1 VITKPA
7 WTEHEAAEV
16 FAAAP
21 PDLFARTVHA
31 FKGEDSEAVM
41 VVVRRMVAN
50 DPMAQMELWEA
61 AVAGTAIDAEK
72 AEERRVIFV
81 ALTRAQRYCLVAL
94 PDDRRGRD
102 VAEKCSMLGFRVLEG

>member
-1 VITKPA
+1 MITKPA

>member
-1 VITKPA
+1 
-7 WTEHEAAEV
+7 V
-16 FAAAP
+16 FAPAA

-41 VVVRRMVAN
+41 VVVRRMIAN
-50 DPMAQMELWEA
+50 DPTAQIELWEA
-61 AVAGTAIDAEK
+61 AVAGTEIDADK

-94 PDDRRGRD
+94 PDDSRGRD
-102 VAEKCSMLGFRVLEG
+102 VEGKCATLGFRVVAAQ